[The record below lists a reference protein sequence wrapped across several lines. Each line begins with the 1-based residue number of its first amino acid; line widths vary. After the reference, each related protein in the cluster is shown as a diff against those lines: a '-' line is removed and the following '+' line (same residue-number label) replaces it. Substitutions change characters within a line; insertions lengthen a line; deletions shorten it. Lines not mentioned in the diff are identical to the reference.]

1 MKNAIQNLRL
11 IPRIDIKGNNLVK
24 GINLEGFRALGDA
37 NLYIEKYYKDKADEI
52 LLNDVVASLYD
63 RDSLNNFVK
72 RITKKIFIPLIV
84 GGGIKN
90 LKDIEYLLK
99 SGADRIFFNSSIIR
113 RPKLLNE
120 SVKYFGSSTI
130 IASIEAIKVSNRF
143 MCLTDSGR
151 EETNFNV
158 VDWAKEIE
166 NRGASEIII
175 TSISHEGR
183 GNGFDL
189 ELINLLNKTISIPF
203 IVSGGYGK
211 FEHIKEVLKFSN
223 LSGISIGSALHYSA
237 KNELKIDTKSYNEG
251 NYEFTNKKVNY
262 KNFEKTS
269 VKKIKKFIQK

>member
-1 MKNAIQNLRL
+1 MKNVIQNLRL

-24 GINLEGFRALGDA
+24 GVNLEGFRALGDA

-72 RITKKIFIPLIV
+72 KITKKIFIPLIV

-90 LKDIEYLLK
+90 LKDIEHLLK

-130 IASIEAIKVSNRF
+130 IASIEAIKISDRF
-143 MCLTDSGR
+143 MCLSDSGR
-151 EETNFNV
+151 EETNFNL

-175 TSISHEGR
+175 TSVSHEGR

-189 ELINLLNKTISIPF
+189 ELINLLNETISIPF

-211 FEHIKEVLKFSN
+211 FEHIREVSKFSN
-223 LSGISIGSALHYSA
+223 LSGICIGSALHYLS
-237 KNELKIDTKSYNEG
+237 LIH
-251 NYEFTNKKVNY
+251 
-262 KNFEKTS
+262 
-269 VKKIKKFIQK
+269 I